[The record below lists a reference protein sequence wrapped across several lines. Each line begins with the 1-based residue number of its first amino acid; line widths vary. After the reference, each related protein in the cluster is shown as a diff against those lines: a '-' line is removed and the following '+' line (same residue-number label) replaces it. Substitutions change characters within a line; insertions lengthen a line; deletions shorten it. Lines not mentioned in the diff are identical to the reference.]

1 MLKFSQGLL
10 LTSYLPVVLYFDC
23 YIAVGENHTI
33 LDVSQ
38 SKLQLNNVIEAHTYA
53 EAAGLILALKNNI
66 HLESLSRPLMTLR
79 P

>member
-1 MLKFSQGLL
+1 M
-10 LTSYLPVVLYFDC
+10 
-23 YIAVGENHTI
+23 GENHTI

-38 SKLQLNNVIEAHTYA
+38 SKLQLNNVIEAHSYA